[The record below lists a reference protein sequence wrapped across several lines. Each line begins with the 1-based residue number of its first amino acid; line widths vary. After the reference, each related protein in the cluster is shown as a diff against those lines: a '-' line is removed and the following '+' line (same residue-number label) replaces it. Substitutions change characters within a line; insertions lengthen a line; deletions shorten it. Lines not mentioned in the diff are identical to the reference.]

1 VIEARELEWNDVAIV
16 VSVPMGADWL
26 AVADLEGT
34 ERTFALIL
42 RCVKRKNTGE
52 PLWQS
57 VQDLERVPVALLLN
71 LDRILGELME
81 YDIAD
86 PTSARCADCPAPLA

>member
-1 VIEARELEWNDVAIV
+1 MIEARELEWNDVAIV

-42 RCVKRKNTGE
+42 RCVK
-52 PLWQS
+52 
-57 VQDLERVPVALLLN
+57 
-71 LDRILGELME
+71 
-81 YDIAD
+81 
-86 PTSARCADCPAPLA
+86 